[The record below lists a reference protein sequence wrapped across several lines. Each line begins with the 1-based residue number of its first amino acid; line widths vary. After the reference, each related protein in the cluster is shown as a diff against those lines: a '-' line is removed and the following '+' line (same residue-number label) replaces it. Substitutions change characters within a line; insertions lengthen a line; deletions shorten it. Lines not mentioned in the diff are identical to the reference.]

1 MERRQLYHYTSIHKS
16 QNLISRLNKISTAA
30 ILTFCFGVSLPKI
43 PNPPL
48 KKIGLAALSL
58 NSVNEPGPLE
68 QIFGQTLRT
77 RLPGLHTQQ
86 NGVLV
91 LKISQKFGSKGFF
104 KLVFKAQF
112 SLN

>member
-1 MERRQLYHYTSIHKS
+1 MERRQLYHYTSIHKT

-30 ILTFCFGVSLPKI
+30 ILTFCFGVYQNYQI
-43 PNPPL
+43 RHL
-48 KKIGLAALSL
+48 KKTGLAAQSL